1 MIAILKVLDMICRL
15 FFPPPCPCATAS
27 FPLQFF
33 SFLFF
38 SFLSFSVSDD
48 LDGGGGGG
56 IFLSEGGKKS
66 LDLDVGRL
74 TSWWTLSFSVV
85 LIAGRGGVG
94 GWKI

>member
-48 LDGGGGGG
+48 LDGGG
-56 IFLSEGGKKS
+56 EA
-66 LDLDVGRL
+66 
-74 TSWWTLSFSVV
+74 SF
-85 LIAGRGGVG
+85 
-94 GWKI
+94 